1 MSLIREKLAKY
12 SEFLYKAYDMM
23 DNDTILMVTG
33 DHGMTNEGSHGGN
46 TQDEVGTVLFATT
59 KGDNKFFKEFGKL
72 S

>member
-33 DHGMTNEGSHGGN
+33 DHGMSNTGSHGGG
-46 TQDEVGTVLFATT
+46 TEDEVKTVLFATT
-59 KGDNKFFKEFGKL
+59 KGDNKFFKEYDLL